1 MRTLL
6 TQSDGRVIGVNN
18 DALLSGPFQ
27 LTTNFPNNSVA
38 LAANAGSNWLAC
50 SVSGEGPQYITALGG
65 KASLAAAPG
74 LFRIQLRIFDG
85 NKSVPLTSGALH
97 SSAFVGSGLNPYPF
111 PVPLF
116 INDLRRLDV
125 FLTDISANGTNTIR
139 LAFRSSQWKF
149 LQLDPDGKEREQQEI
164 PNRLAY
170 PFFYCLDG
178 GQFGIGQTALGA
190 LANGQATITILP
202 NHDFQLLQ
210 ISGLS
215 TGAFTID
222 IVDANTGESI
232 LNAPG
237 DNHIAQDSGLI
248 VGTNFFPFRLNIG
261 RVFKRGQKL
270 LVNLTDTSGN
280 PNNIDLVFGGKAC
293 ASYLPGVK

>member
-6 TQSDGRVIGVNN
+6 TRPDGRVIGVNN
-18 DALLSGPFQ
+18 DALLSNPFA

-38 LAANAGSNWLAC
+38 LAANGGSNWLAA
-50 SVSGEGPQYITALGG
+50 SVSGEGPQYLTSLG
-65 KASLAAAPG
+65 ASQTG
-74 LFRIQLRIFDG
+74 VFRCQLRVFDG
-85 NKSVPLTSGALH
+85 QKSMQITSGALH
-97 SSAFVGSGLNPYPF
+97 SGAFVGTGLNPYPF

-125 FLTDISANGTNTIR
+125 FLTDISNASNTIR
-139 LAFRSSQWKF
+139 LALRASQWKF
-149 LQLDPDGKEREQQEI
+149 LQQDPDGVEREQQEI

-170 PFFYCLDG
+170 PFFYCLDA
-178 GQFGIGQTALGA
+178 GQFGVGQTALLGN
-190 LANGQATITILP
+190 ANGQATITILP
-202 NHDFQLLQ
+202 SHDFQLFQ
-210 ISGLS
+210 ISGVS

-222 IVDANTGESI
+222 VVDANTGESI

-237 DNHIAQDSGLI
+237 DNHIAQDSALV
-248 VGTNFFPFRLNIG
+248 VGTNLFPFRLNVG
-261 RVFKRGQKL
+261 RIFKRGQKL